1 MQQLLCEVA
10 SGDGRV
16 DLAQFADIIEHWLA
30 AG

>member
-1 MQQLLCEVA
+1 MQQLLREVA
-10 SGDGRV
+10 GGDGRV